1 MKKNKQSEQAK
12 AENVRI
18 CALCGRTI
26 IGDYD
31 YVQTRRRT
39 KMYFCKG
46 MKCRKGNKNE
56 KRD

>member
-1 MKKNKQSEQAK
+1 MKKKQLKQAK
-12 AENVRI
+12 AEDVRI

-39 KMYFCKG
+39 NMYFCKG

>member
-1 MKKNKQSEQAK
+1 MKKKQTIRIAK
-12 AENVRI
+12 AEDVRI

-31 YVQTRRRT
+31 YVQTRRGT

-56 KRD
+56 KCD